1 MEKTK
6 ALVTSKTFI
15 LAVIQALIAMIVVFD
30 TQYPG
35 VGALIM
41 AKSVLDIVLRMMTT
55 SAIGSLISDPK
66 QN

>member
-6 ALVTSKTFI
+6 ALVTSKVFI
-15 LAVIQALIAMIVVFD
+15 LACIQALLAVIVVFE

-35 VGALIM
+35 VGWLLG
-41 AKSVLDIVLRMMTT
+41 AKSILDIVLRIYTT
-55 SAIGSLISDPK
+55 VPIGSFISDP